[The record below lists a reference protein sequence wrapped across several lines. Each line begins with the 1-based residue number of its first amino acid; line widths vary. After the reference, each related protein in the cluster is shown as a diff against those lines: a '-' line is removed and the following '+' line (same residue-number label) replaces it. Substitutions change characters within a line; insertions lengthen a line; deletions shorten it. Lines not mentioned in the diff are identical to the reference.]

1 MLTLLSRSSA
11 AQIRRL
17 RDEMLAA
24 DDELAQRIAALE
36 ELVKTL
42 TASREAS
49 GKATKTPRTVLS
61 SSVSP
66 LGADDLVST
75 PNISGFSV
83 A

>member
-1 MLTLLSRSSA
+1 MLTLLSRSTA
-11 AQIRRL
+11 AQIRSL

-36 ELVKTL
+36 QLVKTL

-49 GKATKTPRTVLS
+49 GKATKTVRTLS
-61 SSVSP
+61 TSVSP
-66 LGADDLVST
+66 LAADDLVST
-75 PNISGFSV
+75 PNNGDSSV

>member
-1 MLTLLSRSSA
+1 MLTLLSRSTA
-11 AQIRRL
+11 AQIRSL

-36 ELVKTL
+36 QLVKTL

-49 GKATKTPRTVLS
+49 GKATKTARTLS
-61 SSVSP
+61 TSVSP
-66 LGADDLVST
+66 LAADDLVST
-75 PNISGFSV
+75 PNDGDFSV